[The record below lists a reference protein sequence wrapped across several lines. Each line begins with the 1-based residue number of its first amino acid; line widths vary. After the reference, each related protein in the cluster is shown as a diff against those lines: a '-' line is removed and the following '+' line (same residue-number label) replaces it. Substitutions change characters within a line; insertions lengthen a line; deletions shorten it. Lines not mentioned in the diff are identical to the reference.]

1 MRISHFRHIA
11 LRTPALSASAEFY
24 QHAWGLAPVAV
35 DGPSHY
41 LRTRSTEHHQV
52 ELHPGDERRVDHLAF
67 AVPDDAALDEA
78 YHELV
83 ARGVHVLSAPHPLD
97 RPGGGAGFRFVDP
110 DGRVVELSAGV
121 ATHGPLTE
129 GFGPQK
135 ISHVVLN
142 TPDIDRA
149 ADFYVEALGFRI
161 SDWSEHQM
169 VFLRCNTDHHSVA
182 FNQAE
187 WAALNHV
194 AYEMPGIDDV
204 MRGIG
209 RLKAAGHELLWGP
222 GRHGP
227 GNNVFAYFQ
236 DPGGFVCEYT
246 SEVMQIDED
255 TWEPQVWERR
265 PDLMDRWGTS
275 GPPRPEARA
284 AMAGTPDPGAL
295 DAVAQKDHP
304 ASDS

>member
-1 MRISHFRHIA
+1 MRISNFRHIA
-11 LRTPALSASAEFY
+11 LRTPALDESAAFY
-24 QHAWGLAPVAV
+24 EHAWGLTLVAAV
-35 DGPSHY
+35 GECRFF
-41 LRTRSTEHHQV
+41 RTRSPEHHQV
-52 ELHPGDERRVDHLAF
+52 ELHPGDERRIDHLAF
-67 AVPDDAALDEA
+67 AVPDENALEAA
-78 YHELV
+78 HSELV
-83 ARGVHVLSAPHPLD
+83 ERGVRIVSDPQDLD
-97 RPGGGAGFRFVDP
+97 RPGGGVGLRFADP
-110 DGRVVELSAGV
+110 DGRLIELSAGV
-121 ATHGPLTE
+121 ATCEPSTDPI
-129 GFGPQK
+129 GPQK

-149 ADFYVEALGFRI
+149 SAFYVETLGFRV

-182 FNQAE
+182 FNQAD

-194 AYEMPGIDDV
+194 AYEMPSIDDV

-209 RLKAAGHELLWGP
+209 RMKSVGHELLWGP

-227 GNNVFAYFQ
+227 GNNVFAYFR

-246 SEVMQIDED
+246 AEVMQVDEE

-284 AMAGTPDPGAL
+284 AMAGTPDPGVFEAVPPADPPHP
-295 DAVAQKDHP
+295 DA
-304 ASDS
+304 

>member
-11 LRTPALSASAEFY
+11 LRTPEVDKSTEFY
-24 QHAWGLAPVAV
+24 QQVWGLRLVTTDNGVPF
-35 DGPSHY
+35 
-41 LRTRSTEHHQV
+41 LRTRSPEHHQL
-52 ELHPGDERRVDHLAF
+52 ELHPGDERRIDHLAF
-67 AVPDDAALDEA
+67 AVADDDALRDAHRQLTEG
-78 YHELV
+78 
-83 ARGVHVLSAPHPLD
+83 GVRLLSDPAELD
-97 RPGGGAGFRFVDP
+97 RPGGGLGVRFVDP

-121 ATHGPLTE
+121 ATHDPIDEPGGPL
-129 GFGPQK
+129 K
-135 ISHVVLN
+135 VSHVVLN
-142 TPDIDRA
+142 TPDIDRVA
-149 ADFYVEALGFRI
+149 AFYTDVLGFRI

-194 AYEMPGIDDV
+194 AYEMSSIDEV

-209 RLKAAGHELLWGP
+209 RMKAAGRDLLWGP

-236 DPGGFVCEYT
+236 DPAGFVCEYT
-246 SEVMQIDED
+246 SEVLQIDEE

-284 AMAGTPDPGAL
+284 AMAGTPDPGAS
-295 DAVAQKDHP
+295 
-304 ASDS
+304 AS

>member
-1 MRISHFRHIA
+1 MNICQFRHVA
-11 LRTPALSASAEFY
+11 LATPEPEASAAFYEEVWGLVRVAEDDGVTYLRSRTP
-24 QHAWGLAPVAV
+24 
-35 DGPSHY
+35 
-41 LRTRSTEHHQV
+41 EHHQL
-52 ELHPGDERRVDHLAF
+52 ELHPSEQRRIDHLAF
-67 AVPDDAALDEA
+67 AAVDDDGVRRAHQELGESGATVLSEPAALE
-78 YHELV
+78 
-83 ARGVHVLSAPHPLD
+83 
-97 RPGGGAGFRFVDP
+97 RPGGGFGFRFVDP
-110 DGRVVELSAGV
+110 DGRVIEISSGV
-121 ATHGPLTE
+121 ARHEPLEGPDRPL
-129 GFGPQK
+129 K

-149 ADFYVEALGFRI
+149 HDFYTEVLGFRV

-169 VFLRCNTDHHSVA
+169 VFLRCNEEHHCVA

-194 AYEMPGIDDV
+194 AYEMPDIDEV

-209 RLKAAGHELLWGP
+209 RLKAAGHDLLWGP

-246 SEVMQIDED
+246 SEIMRIDEES
-255 TWEPQVWERR
+255 WEPQVWERR

-284 AMAGTPDPGAL
+284 AMAGTPDPGWQS
-295 DAVAQKDHP
+295 VP
-304 ASDS
+304 

>member
-1 MRISHFRHIA
+1 MKISHFRHIA
-11 LRTPALSASAEFY
+11 LRTPELERSAEFY
-24 QHAWGLAPVAV
+24 QDVWGLRLVETI
-35 DGPSHY
+35 DGSVF
-41 LRTRSTEHHQV
+41 LRARSPEHHQV
-52 ELHPGDERRVDHLAF
+52 ELHAGDERRIDHLAF
-67 AVPDDAALDEA
+67 AVPDEAAVADA
-78 YHELV
+78 HRELV
-83 ARGVHVLSAPHPLD
+83 ERGVRVLSEPAPLD
-97 RPGGGAGFRFVDP
+97 RPGGGTGFRIADP

-121 ATHGPLTE
+121 ATHEPIADGIGPH
-129 GFGPQK
+129 K

-142 TPDIDRA
+142 TPDIDRVT
-149 ADFYVEALGFRI
+149 DFYVDVLGFRV

-194 AYEMPGIDDV
+194 AYEVSDIDDV

-209 RLKAAGHELLWGP
+209 RMKAAGRDLLWGP

-227 GNNVFAYFQ
+227 GDNVFAYFQ
-236 DPGGFVCEYT
+236 DPAGFVCEYM
-246 SEVMQIDED
+246 SEVMQIDDD
-255 TWEPQVWERR
+255 TWQPQVWERR

-284 AMAGTPDPGAL
+284 AMAGSPDPGIGEA
-295 DAVAQKDHP
+295 
-304 ASDS
+304 